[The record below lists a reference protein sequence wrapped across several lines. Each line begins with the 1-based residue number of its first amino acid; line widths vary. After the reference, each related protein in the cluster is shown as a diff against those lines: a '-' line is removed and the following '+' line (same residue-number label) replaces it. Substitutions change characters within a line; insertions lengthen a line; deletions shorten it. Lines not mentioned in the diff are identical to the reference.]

1 MALSAYITSTRRLL
15 RDANA
20 AFWSSAELTDY
31 INEARV
37 RTVSDTACTR
47 LLLTTVNITQ
57 AVEYYPFNTV
67 TNISISG
74 YSVAGTTLTV
84 TFATACP
91 FLAGFTLNISGVTT
105 PSALN
110 GDWGL
115 ASVATNAL
123 SATIPLTTAQAAT
136 MTGVYAGSGVASLNI
151 LNVLD
156 IYVYFNSLRGA
167 MDRMSFSAI
176 SRRFR
181 PYVGFQD
188 YPKAF
193 AMYGQG
199 VYIAPLPFQNLTTDW
214 DVVPYPA
221 ALTDDNTFEAIP
233 QIYRFPV
240 PYYAA
245 YRAYE
250 SEQDEEKSANF
261 LQRYKVQAAMASKS
275 QLTRGLAHGTF
286 R

>member
-1 MALSAYITSTRRLL
+1 MALTAYITSTRRLL

-20 AFWSSAELTDY
+20 AFWQNNELTDY
-31 INEARV
+31 INEGRL
-37 RTVSDTACTR
+37 RIVSDTACTR
-47 LLLTTVNITQ
+47 VLLTTVNITQ
-57 AVEYYPFNTV
+57 AVEFYPYNTV

-84 TFATACP
+84 TFSTACP
-91 FLAGFTLNISGVTT
+91 FLRGFTINITGVTT
-105 PSALN
+105 PSTLN

-115 ASVATNAL
+115 ATVATNAL
-123 SATIPLTTAQAAT
+123 SATITLTAAQAAA
-136 MTGVYAGSGVASLNI
+136 MTGTYAGAGVASLNI

-167 MDRMSFSAI
+167 LDRMSFSAM

-193 AMYGQG
+193 AVYGQG

-214 DVVPYPA
+214 DVLPYPA
-221 ALTDDNTFEAIP
+221 ALVSDSTYEAIP
-233 QIYRFPV
+233 TAFQYAV
-240 PYYAA
+240 PFYAA
-245 YRAYE
+245 HRAYL
-250 SEQDEEKSANF
+250 SEQDEDKAEKA
-261 LQRYKVQAAMASKS
+261 LQQYKLQAAMAAKS
-275 QLTRGLAHGTF
+275 QLTRGIAHGTF